1 MSRPRLPYRAAIVA
15 GLAAA
20 SSSGAAQTL
29 TNPVDQKLACDRIT
43 HQYEAA
49 RKPVEGRLL
58 NEFLFDASG
67 RGCVDLA
74 KTFLELGASVKARDR
89 FGNSALSIAAR
100 MGRRSVAIL
109 LISEGADANHRN
121 LAGTSVLLRA
131 ATQRRRAIARLLLIH
146 GADPN
151 VPNHRGVTPLIAASF
166 SGDRRTVEALLA
178 AGANPGVRDATGK
191 GPVVYAA
198 GRGFKRIVTLMLD
211 ENLDA
216 DAIYGNNLTGLMW
229 AAGHSNDVP
238 EGDGLETVELFLARN
253 VDVNRV
259 DDRGRTALMIAAE
272 RGHSK
277 IVSRLLEVGA
287 SANHKDKEGNTALDL
302 AANASVRAAL
312 GRQ

>member
-1 MSRPRLPYRAAIVA
+1 
-15 GLAAA
+15 
-20 SSSGAAQTL
+20 
-29 TNPVDQKLACDRIT
+29 
-43 HQYEAA
+43 
-49 RKPVEGRLL
+49 
-58 NEFLFDASG
+58 
-67 RGCVDLA
+67 
-74 KTFLELGASVKARDR
+74 
-89 FGNSALSIAAR
+89 
-100 MGRRSVAIL
+100 
-109 LISEGADANHRN
+109 
-121 LAGTSVLLRA
+121 
-131 ATQRRRAIARLLLIH
+131 
-146 GADPN
+146 
-151 VPNHRGVTPLIAASF
+151 
-166 SGDRRTVEALLA
+166 VEALLA